1 MIKRPPAIQYLS
13 IDIDG
18 NPIMLESV
26 SELRVDFGEAL
37 NASII
42 AVLLV
47 WDFKVYE
54 TLSKNKLLLESRI
67 QQEHRFDKFN
77 EVTLKE
83 CEEIILESYNE
94 SREIFHGEI
103 KKDNIN
109 HQLEDMP
116 DEPLRKYSAQL
127 FDDSKKRLF

>member
-1 MIKRPPAIQYLS
+1 M
-13 IDIDG
+13 
-18 NPIMLESV
+18 
-26 SELRVDFGEAL
+26 

-77 EVTLKE
+77 EVTLNECKE
-83 CEEIILESYNE
+83 MIIESYNE
-94 SREIFHGEI
+94 SRELFQDEI

-109 HQLEDMP
+109 HQLQDIP
-116 DEPLRKYSAQL
+116 DEFLQKYSVLL
-127 FDDSKKRLF
+127 FDDLKKRLF